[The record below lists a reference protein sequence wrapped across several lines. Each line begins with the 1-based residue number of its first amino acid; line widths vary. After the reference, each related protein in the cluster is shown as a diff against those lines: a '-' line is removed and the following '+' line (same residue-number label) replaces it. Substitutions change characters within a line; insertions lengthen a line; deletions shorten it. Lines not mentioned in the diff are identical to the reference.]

1 MKKSERNKNPYRFSG
16 THSVTWNPHMLQC
29 GFCTHICM
37 STGFVD
43 TGPGWTSQTCAIPMC
58 HPKGEGRGRGRGRGS
73 SLMPPLM
80 YFCTCCLAH
89 AISCPPSPMLSLT
102 GALSCL
108 MPSCP
113 CHLTLLLL
121 LSHCTLACTIL
132 LPPSLAHPQP
142 CHPSPA
148 SCCLT
153 CAILL
158 LLSCYCHLLHAVTC
172 AVPLPTSHH
181 LLQAPLHCVTHTVSL
196 PLSHCTLTHTVSC
209 PHGAVLVKN
218 PFHM

>member
-1 MKKSERNKNPYRFSG
+1 
-16 THSVTWNPHMLQC
+16 MLQC

-58 HPKGEGRGRGRGRGS
+58 HPKGEGRGRGS

-89 AISCPPSPMLSLT
+89 AISCPPSPMLSLM

-113 CHLTLLLL
+113 SHLTLLLL
-121 LSHCTLACTIL
+121 LSHCTVACTIL
-132 LPPSLAHPQP
+132 LLPSLACCHLCCHSPHLTP
-142 CHPSPA
+142 SLAGTLALCHP
-148 SCCLT
+148 
-153 CAILL
+153 
-158 LLSCYCHLLHAVTC
+158 
-172 AVPLPTSHH
+172 
-181 LLQAPLHCVTHTVSL
+181 HCVTPTVSL
-196 PLSHCTLTHTVSC
+196 HPHSHSLLPSWCC
-209 PHGAVLVKN
+209 AGEKPIPHVVVCMVQCYI
-218 PFHM
+218 HYI